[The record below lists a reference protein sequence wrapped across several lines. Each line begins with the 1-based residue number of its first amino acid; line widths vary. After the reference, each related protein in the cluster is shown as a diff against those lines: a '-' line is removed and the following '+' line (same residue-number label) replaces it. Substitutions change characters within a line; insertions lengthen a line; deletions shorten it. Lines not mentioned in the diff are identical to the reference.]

1 MDWAHGLVFSKQP
14 FKTGM
19 FGVVCDS
26 SRTSSLSDYK
36 FPTRLV
42 DAFLLAQPAF
52 AFIQNCELTQD
63 VVCLSFLKNQTSI
76 GNGSAAQKDM
86 RHVYDRDVG
95 SLSTKYVW
103 ECYKL
108 RPQVALLLSFF
119 FSELNN
125 DFAIYSKCSP
135 QHLCG
140 ESLVFQELKHDDA
153 MFSCH
158 PELTLDRSMIEI
170 SAPCS

>member
-42 DAFLLAQPAF
+42 DAFLLAQPTF

-63 VVCLSFLKNQTSI
+63 VVCLSFLKNQISGVTTSI
-76 GNGSAAQKDM
+76 F
-86 RHVYDRDVG
+86 RDGAYVG
-95 SLSTKYVW
+95 
-103 ECYKL
+103 
-108 RPQVALLLSFF
+108 
-119 FSELNN
+119 ELWDN
-125 DFAIYSKCSP
+125 FGA
-135 QHLCG
+135 
-140 ESLVFQELKHDDA
+140 EVVEMTLVLQ
-153 MFSCH
+153 
-158 PELTLDRSMIEI
+158 
-170 SAPCS
+170 